1 MEEIIRRILEAAATG
16 FAGDQVM
23 KRTGLGERAEGI
35 LDKIIP
41 PAAAAD
47 ASAIPQEPAFKPMI
61 EDVPADR
68 VMTQE
73 EEQLVTPRVDL
84 GGGRVG
90 LPTITMQE
98 PTEPAMVDVTDD
110 ARKNEVQDFVR
121 MVGGRTQNLLG
132 EIPEEARANLEVQ
145 KGAAAL
151 ATTEGLAAKGMEM
164 PDEPMDLG
172 APVVGPKDVAMG
184 QFPMSMTEF
193 PRGEAKQESPG
204 FFDQAGSFLSD
215 LFGDEERM
223 TRMALAFNS
232 MRLQPDQGLAK
243 VLGKRL
249 ETLGT
254 SRKANRTAD
263 ALRKIGTPAAIKAA
277 EYIEATG
284 DAKGGYKMYNQA
296 GQFVT
301 GSGKELMETY
311 GITGLIPN
319 RPYRYNTVTKK
330 VEGVGGGDTI
340 FEATKPS
347 KGFQFVRDDSG
358 KILYEEPI
366 PKKLTPER
374 AGTKIQSADL
384 VLDEMN
390 RLTSLIQESP
400 MTTTGFGTLLS
411 SIPTT
416 SARDAQALAGTI
428 KANIGFD
435 RLQRMREE
443 SPTGG
448 ALGQVAVQE
457 LQALQSTL
465 GSLDL
470 GQSTEAVL
478 YNVNRLKQQY
488 AKTMLALADSQPNFN
503 EYFPDFDRKA
513 YEDILKGSTAKQTT
527 KPSIT
532 PEQAKAELARRRGQ

>member
-1 MEEIIRRILEAAATG
+1 MEEILRRILESAVAG

-41 PAAAAD
+41 PAAASD
-47 ASAIPQEPAFKPMI
+47 ASTIPQEPAFKPMI
-61 EDVPADR
+61 EGVPADR

-73 EEQLVTPRVDL
+73 EEQLITPRVDL

-90 LPTITMQE
+90 LPDITLQE

-121 MVGGRTQNLLG
+121 MVGSRAQSLMK
-132 EIPEEARANLEVQ
+132 EAPEGDPQ
-145 KGAAAL
+145 GAAAL
-151 ATTEGLAAKGMEM
+151 ATVEGLAAKGMEM

-184 QFPMSMTEF
+184 QFPEGKPET
-193 PRGEAKQESPG
+193 G
-204 FFDQAGSFLSD
+204 FFEQAGSFLSD

-232 MRLQPDQGLAK
+232 MRLQPDQGLAN

-249 ETLGT
+249 ELIGT
-254 SRKANRTAD
+254 RRKANRTAD

-311 GITGLIPN
+311 GITGLVPN
-319 RPYRYNTVTKK
+319 QPYRLDTITKK
-330 VEGVGGGDTI
+330 VEGIGGG
-340 FEATKPS
+340 ATNVFAVKPD
-347 KGFQFVRDDSG
+347 KGYMLVTDETTGGVKQV
-358 KILYEEPI
+358 PI
-366 PKKLTPER
+366 PGGKAAEAAGLREESKEVMTDIITDAANSIRNAMSGGLFPET
-374 AGTKIQSADL
+374 GTIGSLMSYLGESDAAEVRRQ
-384 VLDEMN
+384 VGV
-390 RLTSLIQESP
+390 LTSQAQVE
-400 MTTTGFGTLLS
+400 TLN
-411 SIPTT
+411 
-416 SARDAQALAGTI
+416 A
-428 KANIGFD
+428 
-435 RLQRMREE
+435 MRQQ

-448 ALGQVAVQE
+448 ALGSVTERE
-457 LQALQSTL
+457 LSMLSSKA
-465 GSLDL
+465 GAIDPR
-470 GQSTEAVL
+470 AD
-478 YNVNRLKQQY
+478 
-488 AKTMLALADSQPNFN
+488 AKTFLAAVDDYQRTLYRIVHGKQAGDEIYEREMAKYRQSSQQP
-503 EYFPDFDRKA
+503 
-513 YEDILKGSTAKQTT
+513 TKQT
-527 KPSIT
+527 IT
-532 PEQAKAELARRRGQ
+532 PEQAAAELARRRGQ